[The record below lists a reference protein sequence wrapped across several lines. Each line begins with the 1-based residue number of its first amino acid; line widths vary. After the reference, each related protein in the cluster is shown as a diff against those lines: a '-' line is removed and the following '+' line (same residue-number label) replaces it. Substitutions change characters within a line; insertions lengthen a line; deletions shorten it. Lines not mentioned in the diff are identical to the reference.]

1 MDERHIERLESD
13 TGQAQRLVDVIRQG
27 ATRLA
32 AAGCV
37 FGHGTDNALDEARA
51 MACQMLGLPPDTPD
65 VYLNAQLASRERAA
79 IMNLIAQRATTRQP
93 AAYLL
98 GEAWYVGMP
107 FTVDSRVLIP
117 RSPIGQLLE
126 RRLEPWVDASTVR
139 RIVDLGTGSGAL
151 AIMAAHA
158 FPGARVD
165 AVDVS
170 PAALEVAAHNVER
183 HGLARR
189 VMLHQGDLFEPL
201 ADTYDL
207 ILSNPPYLDEAEYA
221 TLPPEYLAEPRL
233 GLVAGLD
240 ALALAEKIIH
250 ESAAFLSEDGLLVMD
265 VGGRQLDLEARFP
278 ELPLTWPWFE
288 QGGDGVLLA
297 FAPDLQAGH
306 GR

>member
-1 MDERHIERLESD
+1 MDERRIERLESD
-13 TGQAQRLVDVIRQG
+13 ADQAQRLVDVIRQG

-51 MACQMLGLPPDTPD
+51 MACQVLGLPPDTPD
-65 VYLNAQLASRERAA
+65 VYLAAQLAPRERSM
-79 IMNLIAQRATTRQP
+79 ISNLIAQRATTRQP

-126 RRLEPWVDASTVR
+126 RRLEPWMDAVAVR

-151 AIMAAHA
+151 AIIAAHA
-158 FPGARVD
+158 FPGAMVD

-170 PAALEVAAHNVER
+170 AAALEVAACNVAR
-183 HGLARR
+183 HGLSRR
-189 VMLHQGDLFEPL
+189 VTLYQGDLFAPL
-201 ADTYDL
+201 EDTYDL

-221 TLPPEYLAEPRL
+221 TLPPEYLAEPHL
-233 GLVAGLD
+233 GLVAGVD
-240 ALALAEKIIH
+240 ALALAEKIIQ
-250 ESAAFLSEDGLLVMD
+250 EAASFLNEDGLLVMD
-265 VGGRQLDLEARFP
+265 VGSRQLDMEARFP
-278 ELPLTWPWFE
+278 DLPLTWPWFE
-288 QGGDGVLLA
+288 RGGDGVLLA
-297 FAPDLQAGH
+297 FAPDLQAWH